1 LNEKTIVFTGAMI
14 PYTVSGTD
22 ALFNLGSAFTAVQL
36 LSSGVYLGMNGKI
49 FLSSSV
55 RKNRSLGM
63 FEDA

>member
-1 LNEKTIVFTGAMI
+1 MI